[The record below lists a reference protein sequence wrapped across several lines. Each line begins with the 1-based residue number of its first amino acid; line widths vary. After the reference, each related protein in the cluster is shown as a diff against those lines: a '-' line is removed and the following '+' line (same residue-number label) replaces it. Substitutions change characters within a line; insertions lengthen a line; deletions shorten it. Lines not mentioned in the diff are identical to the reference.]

1 MSVKIPS
8 EIIKIELDDASFKGT
23 GTTIDNLTFIN
34 FFFGN
39 NGSGKSTIAQAIKSG
54 KGITYAR
61 GNTASDYLPLV
72 YDESFINLNFHSYKN
87 MPGVFTIN
95 EVNKSI
101 QEQID
106 ALHKKE
112 NDFKAKIDDAEGTIE
127 QKKNDRTA
135 VEKQFWNECWD
146 KSLQLR
152 ILFDKTLAG
161 TRNSKKVFASAILP
175 CTPIKQDTDELKRLY
190 DSAFSSS
197 TSHYKVFS
205 FINDTAVL
213 DNLPGNEVLGI
224 AIVNSSDTN
233 FAQFIRR
240 IKSTEWVRQG
250 HEQFSHVA
258 NGLCP
263 YCAQPLPEKFEELFT
278 SSFDAQYEDNL
289 KSLTAF
295 RESYR
300 NAANELFVPLSV
312 PDPLYSKIDAK
323 LYTDKLDEL
332 KTIIKLNLELIANKI
347 SNPAVPVTLKAT
359 APVLEELDGM
369 IMTFNQL
376 ITENNIIVSDIPEKR
391 KECTKKVLSHIAFE
405 LKETINNYKRVDARL
420 VGEIQKLEQDINDYD
435 GQWSGIRGEI
445 KELSSKTIE
454 TDSAKEKIN
463 LMLRDTGMHGF
474 QLEPHKNQPH
484 VYQVVRPDGSIADNL
499 SEGEKNFL
507 AFLYF
512 YYLVQGRESTE
523 EDSREK
529 IVVIDDPVSSMD
541 SNSLFIVSTLVKDM
555 IEVCRNNADNE
566 NATTTGNYIKQ
577 LFILTH
583 NAFFHHEI
591 TYSYVSRYE
600 YISFFLVRKPS
611 GKSSVK
617 FCDAFN
623 PKEPSERINVN
634 PVKNSYAAL
643 WEEYNEIQSAVPLMN
658 VIRKILEYYFLQ
670 LCGYEGA
677 TLRKVILQD
686 NKGQF
691 FDANGNFD
699 EEKFILASSMLSY
712 ISAGTVGINDGMY
725 HVDDCLDTQ
734 ECRDMFEM
742 IFKLMQQEQHFIKMC
757 KPYTRK
763 KT

>member
-1 MSVKIPS
+1 MSFKIPS
-8 EIIKIELDDASFKGT
+8 EIRRIELDDASFKGT
-23 GTTIDNLTFIN
+23 GTTIENLTFVN

-39 NGSGKSTIAQAIKSG
+39 NGSGKSTITQAIKNG

-61 GNTASDYLPLV
+61 GNTASNYLPLV

-106 ALHKKE
+106 ALHEKE
-112 NDFKAKIDDAEGTIE
+112 NGFKAKIEAACGSIE
-127 QKKNDRTA
+127 QKNKDRTA
-135 VEKQFWNECWD
+135 VEKHFWDECWD

-152 ILFDKTLAG
+152 IWFDKTLAG
-161 TRNSKKVFASAILP
+161 TRNSKKVFASAVLP
-175 CTPIKQDTDELKRLY
+175 CTPIKHNTDELRRLY

-205 FINDTAVL
+205 FINDIAVL
-213 DNLPGNEVLGI
+213 DNLPGNELLGI

-240 IKSTEWVRQG
+240 IKSTEWVREG
-250 HEQFSHVA
+250 HEQFSHAA

-263 YCAQPLPEKFEELFT
+263 YCSQPLPEKFEELFT
-278 SSFDAQYEDNL
+278 ASFDAQYEDNL
-289 KSLTAF
+289 KKLIAF
-295 RESYR
+295 QESYR
-300 NAANELFVPLSV
+300 KAANDLFEPLAV

-323 LYTDKLDEL
+323 PYTDKLDEL
-332 KTIIKLNLELIANKI
+332 KTTISLNLEIIANKI
-347 SNPAVPVTLKAT
+347 SNPSTPVTLKAT
-359 APVLEELDGM
+359 APILEELDGM
-369 IMTFNQL
+369 ITTFNQL
-376 ITENNIIVSDIPEKR
+376 ITENNIIVSDIPNKR
-391 KECTKKVLSHIAFE
+391 KECTEKVFSHIAFE
-405 LKETINNYKRVDARL
+405 LKDVIHNYKRVDARL
-420 VGEIQKLEQDINDYD
+420 VGEIQKLEQEIKDYN
-435 GQWSGIRGEI
+435 GQWTQIRGEI
-445 KELSSKTIE
+445 KDLSAKTIE

-474 QLEPHKNQPH
+474 QLEPHKDHSH

-512 YYLVQGRESTE
+512 YYLVQGRESAD

-555 IEVCRNNADNE
+555 IEVCRNNADSE
-566 NATTTGNYIKQ
+566 NATTSGNYIKQ

-583 NAFFHHEI
+583 NAFFHQEI

-600 YISFFLVRKPS
+600 YASFFLVRKPN
-611 GKSSVK
+611 GKSCVR
-617 FCDAFN
+617 FCDDIN

-643 WEEYNEIQSAVPLMN
+643 WEEYNEIQSPVPLMN

-670 LCGYEGA
+670 LCGYEGT

-686 NKGQF
+686 NKDCF

-699 EEKFILASSMLSY
+699 EEKYILASSMLSY
-712 ISAGTVGINDGMY
+712 ISAGTIGINDGMY

-734 ECRDMFEM
+734 ECRDIFAM
-742 IFKLMQQEQHFIKMC
+742 IFRLMNQEQHYIKMC
-757 KPYTRK
+757 EPYK
-763 KT
+763 NK